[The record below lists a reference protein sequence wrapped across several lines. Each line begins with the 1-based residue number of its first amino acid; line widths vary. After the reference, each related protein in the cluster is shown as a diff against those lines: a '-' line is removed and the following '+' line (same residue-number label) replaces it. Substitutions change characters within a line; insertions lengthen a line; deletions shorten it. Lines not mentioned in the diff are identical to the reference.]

1 MMNDMA
7 FRTELHKFPE
17 KIRKYLLKGGEVTIR
32 DHATV
37 TCRLNELIFKLMEE
51 KDFFSPYIF
60 LSQNSYDALKRKR
73 YGKTTDV
80 MNKNGIEFLY
90 NLYAFHDNSM
100 CRELFLLKKE
110 EDIYRIVGFC
120 RIGKCIACTNGK
132 VLHAMK
138 SFFEAYHIPY
148 TEEMERVIPK
158 VFGYGITYIQ

>member
-1 MMNDMA
+1 MNDMA

-37 TCRLNELIFKLMEE
+37 TYRLNELIFKTMEE

-60 LSQNSYDALKRKR
+60 LSPNSYDALKRKR
-73 YGKTTDV
+73 YGRTIDIT
-80 MNKNGIEFLY
+80 NKNGIEFLY
-90 NLYAFHDNSM
+90 NLYAKNTGTMIS
-100 CRELFLLKKE
+100 ELIVLRKE
-110 EDIYRIVGFC
+110 EGVYRLLGYS
-120 RIGKCIACTNGK
+120 RMGKCIACINGK
-132 VLHAMK
+132 VIHAMK
-138 SFFEAYHIPY
+138 SFFEAYHISY